1 MIINCASVEY
11 FSAIDL
17 SKLKGSIL
25 SIVFKEYRNG
35 ELKFISF
42 NAKKARGLMTQYIVK
57 NKIDDHTNI
66 KDFNYEDYK
75 FDSKLSEDSKF
86 VFTR

>member
-1 MIINCASVEY
+1 
-11 FSAIDL
+11 
-17 SKLKGSIL
+17 
-25 SIVFKEYRNG
+25 
-35 ELKFISF
+35 
-42 NAKKARGLMTQYIVK
+42 MTQYIVK